1 MPYGQ
6 RPPLSFT
13 AALNPTL
20 LAASTIMLLLPR
32 PKRLFLGYLLGAMMT
47 SITLSLLIVFSLEGL
62 SSATSTAQNTVNP
75 AADLV
80 LGPRRPVVAFV
91 LHTDR
96 DARIRERRHGA
107 KPPRSPRAP
116 RGPNSSSVE
125 ARPASPS
132 PSELC

>member
-1 MPYGQ
+1 
-6 RPPLSFT
+6 
-13 AALNPTL
+13 
-20 LAASTIMLLLPR
+20 
-32 PKRLFLGYLLGAMMT
+32 MMT
-47 SITLSLLIVFSLEGL
+47 SLTLGFLIVFSLEGS

-80 LGPRRPVVAFV
+80 LGLILLIVAFV

-96 DARIRERRHGA
+96 DARLQERRQRRKAA
-107 KPPRSPRAP
+107 KEPKGP
-116 RGPNSSSVE
+116 RGQNSSSAE